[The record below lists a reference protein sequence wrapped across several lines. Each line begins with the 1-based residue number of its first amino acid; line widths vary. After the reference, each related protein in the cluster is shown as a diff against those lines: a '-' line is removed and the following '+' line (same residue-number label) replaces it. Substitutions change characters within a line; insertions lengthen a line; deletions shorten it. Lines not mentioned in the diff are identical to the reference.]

1 MARVW
6 IARHLPHASGH
17 GHPLGAQKKK
27 RTHTNKKRI
36 IKWGKN
42 IRSGVQG
49 GLLIIAFTGDSTSST
64 C

>member
-17 GHPLGAQKKK
+17 GHPMGSQKKK
-27 RTHTNKKRI
+27 YKKKKEEKLWKTVVRGR
-36 IKWGKN
+36 WGE
-42 IRSGVQG
+42 
-49 GLLIIAFTGDSTSST
+49 LLFIIALTGDSTSST

>member
-27 RTHTNKKRI
+27 NTHKQKKNNKM
-36 IKWGKN
+36 GKKYTQW
-42 IRSGVQG
+42 RARGADHHC
-49 GLLIIAFTGDSTSST
+49 LHR
-64 C
+64 